1 MTFYKK
7 SQFSNDKLLI
17 NNLVFFSGMGR
28 SGKTLLSK
36 VLPSLKNF
44 EQVDFAEFF
53 ENILAGVALNKVSFD
68 FAKSFIITTFN
79 ELAYNKLLGR
89 KLNFRSSDITSV
101 KNFRNSNLY
110 EGRLK
115 LPEGDEVIKRLKL
128 SRDFFPYMTHDLMP
142 NFHLLKRM
150 NFNFKTIQMYRN
162 PFDVVFS
169 TYKRGWGTRHLKD
182 PRNFSLSIK
191 YKNFLT
197 PWYVSDFQKE
207 WFNMNPVERCA
218 ANVLRTTNLSI
229 LNHKKNKNHKKI
241 LTISY
246 ENFVENTHIEIS
258 RICHFLKTKKT
269 KFTKKALAQENCPKP
284 INEQQQEKKRN
295 FVQLNISKKLYEK
308 LEYLMKNYKKNLY
321 NLNT

>member
-1 MTFYKK
+1 MTFYNK

-44 EQVDFAEFF
+44 EQVEFAEFF
-53 ENILAGVALNKVSFD
+53 ENILAGVALKKVSID

-79 ELAYNKLLGR
+79 ELTYNKLLGR
-89 KLNFRSSDITSV
+89 KLNFRPLDITSV
-101 KNFRNSNLY
+101 KNFKNKNVY
-110 EGRLK
+110 ENRLK
-115 LPEGDEVIKRLKL
+115 LPDGDQVVKRLKI
-128 SRDFFPYMTHDLMP
+128 SRNFFPYMTHDLMLH
-142 NFHLLKRM
+142 FQLLKKM

-169 TYKRGWGTRHLKD
+169 AYKRGWGTRHLKD

-207 WFNMNPVERCA
+207 WFDMNPVERCV
-218 ANVLRTTNLSI
+218 ANILRTTNLSI
-229 LNHKKNKNHKKI
+229 LNHKANKNNKKI
-241 LTISY
+241 LTVFY
-246 ENFVENTHIEIS
+246 ENFVENTHREIS
-258 RICHFLKTKKT
+258 RICLFLKTKKT
-269 KFTKKALAQENCPKP
+269 KFTKGALVKEKCPKLVDKK
-284 INEQQQEKKRN
+284 QQEEKKK
-295 FVQLNISKKLYEK
+295 FVQSNVSKKLYEK
-308 LEYLMKNYKKNLY
+308 LENLTENYKKNFY
-321 NLNT
+321 NLDI

>member
-1 MTFYKK
+1 MIFHKK
-7 SQFSNDKLLI
+7 SQFANDKLLI

-44 EQVDFAEFF
+44 EQVEFVEFF
-53 ENILAGVALNKVSFD
+53 ENILAGVAQKKVSFD

-101 KNFRNSNLY
+101 ENFKNSNIY
-110 EGRLK
+110 ERRLK
-115 LPEGDEVIKRLKL
+115 LPEGDEVIKRLKTN
-128 SRDFFPYMTHDLMP
+128 RNFFPYMTHDLMLH
-142 NFHLLKRM
+142 FELLKKI
-150 NFNFKTIQMYRN
+150 NFNFKTIQIYRN

-169 TYKRGWGTRHLKD
+169 INKEGWGTRHLKD

-197 PWYVSDFQKE
+197 PWYVSDFQEE

-218 ANVLRTTNLSI
+218 AIFLRTTNLSI
-229 LNHKKNKNHKKI
+229 LNHKKNKKHKKI

-246 ENFVENTHIEIS
+246 ENFVEKTDQEIS
-258 RICHFLKTKKT
+258 KVCYFLKTKKT
-269 KFTKKALAQENCPKP
+269 QYTKKILLKEKCPRLIDK
-284 INEQQQEKKRN
+284 NEQNKKKK
-295 FVQLNISKKLYEK
+295 FIESNISKEQYRELEKMTEGYES
-308 LEYLMKNYKKNLY
+308 NFY
-321 NLNT
+321 NINS